1 VTSESN
7 TYRSANELIKLHGDD
22 AKIAAALR
30 ADACAD
36 EGDLDGAAAW
46 LQVIDAISTLQ
57 DDSGPV
63 SPLKCFLY
71 ES

>member
-1 VTSESN
+1 MLPSN
-7 TYRSANELIKLHGDD
+7 ELDIYRTANELIKQHGKD
-22 AKIAAALR
+22 AKIAAAMQ

-63 SPLKCFLY
+63 SSKVVH
-71 ES
+71 